1 MTVRKP
7 IVVASGV
14 LRELPSGDALM
25 ADAVVF
31 PTQYDA
37 GSSGTAKTVDFANG
51 QKQKLLLTGNCTV
64 TLAFP
69 GVGNFQLLLTQDAT
83 GNRSATW
90 SGVSRYVGSAT
101 APAINL
107 TANSSTVV
115 SLYYDGTNVWLAA
128 SKVNA

>member
-1 MTVRKP
+1 MAVRKP

-14 LRELPSGDALM
+14 MRELPSGDALM
-25 ADAVVF
+25 AGAVVF
-31 PTQYDA
+31 HIQYDA
-37 GSSGTAKTVDFANG
+37 GSSGTTKTVDFANG
-51 QKQKLLLTGNCTV
+51 QKQKLLLTGNCTA

-83 GNRSATW
+83 GNRSVTW

-107 TANSSTVV
+107 VANSSTVV
-115 SLYYDGTNVWLAA
+115 SLYFDGTSVWLAA
-128 SKVNA
+128 TKVNA

>member
-1 MTVRKP
+1 MAKRRPLVRAAGK
-7 IVVASGV
+7 A
-14 LRELPSGDALM
+14 RQLPSGDALM
-25 ADAVVF
+25 ADVVVF
-31 PTQYDA
+31 PAQYDA
-37 GSSGTAKTVDFANG
+37 GSSGATKNLDFTNG
-51 QKQKLLLTGNCTV
+51 QKQKLLLTANCTV

-69 GVGNFQLLLTQDAT
+69 GVGNFLLLLTQDAT

-107 TANSSTVV
+107 VANSSTVV
-115 SLYYDGTNVWLAA
+115 SLYFDGANVWLAA

>member
-1 MTVRKP
+1 MAARKP
-7 IVVASGV
+7 IVLVGGAAQ
-14 LRELPSGDALM
+14 ELPSGDPMM
-25 ADAVVF
+25 AGAVVF
-31 PTQYDA
+31 PAQHDA
-37 GSSGTAKTVDFANG
+37 GSSGATKTIDFTNG
-51 QKQKLLLTGNCTV
+51 QKQKLLLTANCTV

-83 GNRSATW
+83 GNRSVTW

-107 TANSSTVV
+107 TASSSTVV
-115 SLYYDGTNVWLAA
+115 SIYYDGTSAWLAA